1 MAKQCPRCGYINPDV
16 SNFCSNCGY
25 PLPPTSSSQPNLPPP
40 IQQDRL
46 SKAFDTFIK
55 NLGMVVPSI
64 ILLIV
69 EIVLAVIFSV
79 GIFFVSPIASITIA
93 LIFAIIIGLISAIL
107 FSVVVHTTMYMAS
120 DANNGLPINA
130 SNSFSRARSTLSYLY
145 SIIGILILL
154 GILGGLSRSSVVAWF
169 LVGLVGILLYI
180 MSASV
185 VLGKPMSLTSS
196 IDWYIK
202 AFNKDAGSAI
212 VIFIGSLLSLIPV
225 INVFAIPYT
234 SILSYLLVRDL

>member
-1 MAKQCPRCGYINPDV
+1 MAKQCPRCGYLNPDTA
-16 SNFCSNCGY
+16 NFCSNCGY
-25 PLPPTSSSQPNLPPP
+25 PLPLTSSPQPNLPPP
-40 IQQDRL
+40 TQRDRL
-46 SKAFDTFIK
+46 SEAFNIFTK

-79 GIFFVSPIASITIA
+79 LTLGIFFVSPIASIILA
-93 LIFAIIIGLISAIL
+93 VIFAIIMGLISAIL

-120 DANNGLPINA
+120 DASNNLPINA
-130 SNSFSRARSTLSYLY
+130 SNSFSRARSTLSHLY
-145 SIIGILILL
+145 SIVGILILL
-154 GILGGLSRSSVVAWF
+154 GILGGLSRSSAVVWF

-202 AFNKDAGSAI
+202 AFNRDAGSAI
-212 VIFIGSLLSLIPV
+212 VIF
-225 INVFAIPYT
+225 
-234 SILSYLLVRDL
+234 